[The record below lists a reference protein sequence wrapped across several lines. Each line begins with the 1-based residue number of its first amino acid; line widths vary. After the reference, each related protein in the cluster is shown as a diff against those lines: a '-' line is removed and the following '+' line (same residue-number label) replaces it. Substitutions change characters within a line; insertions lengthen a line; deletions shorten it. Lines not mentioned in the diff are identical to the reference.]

1 MDYFKKCPK
10 CGRYMTP
17 HLKSVFGITFTIYS
31 CFCGYSEDTCEC
43 KYDNK
48 TTYTGGGANDRT
60 VIKQES
66 M

>member
-1 MDYFKKCPK
+1 
-10 CGRYMTP
+10 MTP

-31 CFCGYSEDTCEC
+31 CFCEYSEDTCGC